1 MESFVFEFA
10 NFMLRWLHVI
20 AAIAWIGESIY
31 FVMLD
36 NSLKTPKGEA
46 CRKKGVFGEMWA
58 VHGGGFYHNQKYATS
73 PESLPEDLH
82 WSFWKSYATWL
93 SGFAL
98 FVILYMAKPSFY
110 LVNPMSS
117 WEWAAG
123 MSGWQANTVAV
134 LFLLGGWLVYNELC
148 KRISPN
154 MERDGL
160 LSIAVALLMV
170 LVAYLSTQI
179 FSGRAAFLLTGAVM
193 ATAMSAN
200 VFFWIIPG
208 QRRMVAAIKAGE
220 QPDPLD
226 GKRGK
231 QRSVHNTYFTL
242 PVVLLM
248 ISNHY
253 AFTYTHEYA
262 WVLMA
267 LFIVAGALIRQFF
280 VLMHA
285 GQIRPAY
292 PAVGAALILLVFW
305 IAAPAS
311 KPVAANVAAA
321 VEVGTPEQEAVTK
334 EAAGP
339 EVEVVATE
347 EVDAAQPV
355 ADVEAEAGGET
366 AAAEASTEAADNALE
381 SSAQADAEVL
391 HALIERHCV
400 ACHSQTP
407 TQPGFVA
414 PPAGVALDTERQLA
428 LQKAKIQEVVASGYM
443 PLGNMTGM
451 TAEERQLIAAWSE

>member
-1 MESFVFEFA
+1 MEAYLLEFG

-36 NSLKTPKGEA
+36 NGLKTPKDEN
-46 CRKKGVFGEMWA
+46 CRQKGVFGEMWA

-73 PESLPEDLH
+73 PEKLPDDLH
-82 WSFWKSYATWL
+82 WSFWKSYTTWL

-98 FVILYMAKPSFY
+98 FIILYMVNPGFY
-110 LVNPMSS
+110 LVNPNSN
-117 WEWAAG
+117 WEWAANLA
-123 MSGWQANTVAV
+123 GWEANILA
-134 LFLLGGWLVYNELC
+134 LAFLLLGWVVYNEMC

-160 LSIAVALLMV
+160 LSIGVAVMMIV
-170 LVAYLSTQI
+170 VAYLSTQM

-200 VFFWIIPG
+200 VFFSIIPG
-208 QRRMVAAIKAGE
+208 QRRMVKAMKAGAT
-220 QPDPLD
+220 PNPLD

-253 AFTYTHEYA
+253 SFAYTYEHA
-262 WVLMA
+262 WVLMT
-267 LFIVAGALIRQFF
+267 LFIFAGALIRQYF

-285 GQIRPAY
+285 GKIQPIYPIAGVALLLIAFWVAMPAQSSSQS
-292 PAVGAALILLVFW
+292 GA
-305 IAAPAS
+305 
-311 KPVAANVAAA
+311 
-321 VEVGTPEQEAVTK
+321 Q
-334 EAAGP
+334 
-339 EVEVVATE
+339 
-347 EVDAAQPV
+347 
-355 ADVEAEAGGET
+355 
-366 AAAEASTEAADNALE
+366 AAEKGPDITEIGA
-381 SSAQADAEVL
+381 V
-391 HALIERHCV
+391 IEQRCV

-407 TQPGFVA
+407 TQPGFSA
-414 PPAGVALDTERQLA
+414 PPAGFAYDEIEQIIK
-428 LQKAKIQEVVASGYM
+428 QQESIKRVVASNYM
-443 PLGNMTGM
+443 PLGNMTNM
-451 TAEERQLIAAWSE
+451 TEEERALIEEWEE